1 MRLLHYPYVRLS
13 PRVACRTSYTR
24 RLRAYCTRTLATC
37 LSGPDIDQSISYV
50 HSSPDQLMGGGGGDA
65 DPWLLRG
72 RSEFSWPRKVSVE
85 AQWRL
90 LGNGLHIGVARHV
103 LEHLLLRMPPQPLGG
118 AGAGAGIGLVA
129 TAMAMMALAG
139 PAEQRA
145 RRRPDH
151 CTPATRRLS
160 FSFSVSRW

>member
-1 MRLLHYPYVRLS
+1 M
-13 PRVACRTSYTR
+13 
-24 RLRAYCTRTLATC
+24 
-37 LSGPDIDQSISYV
+37 
-50 HSSPDQLMGGGGGDA
+50 
-65 DPWLLRG
+65 
-72 RSEFSWPRKVSVE
+72 
-85 AQWRL
+85 
-90 LGNGLHIGVARHV
+90 

-151 CTPATRRLS
+151 CTPATFFLFFCQS
-160 FSFSVSRW
+160 LVTCKAFGMVFICA